1 MPAVT
6 WQQEF
11 GEPNITIGVSRTLL
25 NSFDIDTGRL
35 VTIEHILCSYI
46 HSVFLVF
53 YAAPFS
59 SHYTFSL
66 HDETSFDSSLL
77 LSSGE
82 QHSEMLRTEICLQG
96 TATYDVNI
104 LTVS

>member
-1 MPAVT
+1 MLY
-6 WQQEF
+6 
-11 GEPNITIGVSRTLL
+11 SYLL
-25 NSFDIDTGRL
+25 
-35 VTIEHILCSYI
+35 ILYT
-46 HSVFLVF
+46 
-53 YAAPFS
+53 APFS